1 MDSNDNASCL
11 DDMIRKKI
19 VIVIG
24 DEDLMGDGKPVHE
37 FKLRDKEGR
46 EMPGPD
52 QSFIYANSSYRDEEG
67 SDLSNLFH
75 DLYES
80 DPSRMLVPVLRMAL
94 ERAIKN
100 SIEEILA
107 EEGFEEG
114 SMEMRME
121 TARRM
126 IARGCLKEDI
136 QEMLELSADEIR
148 RIAMEL
154 KMLL

>member
-1 MDSNDNASCL
+1 MG
-11 DDMIRKKI
+11 
-19 VIVIG
+19 VVTV
-24 DEDLMGDGKPVHE
+24 DELT
-37 FKLRDKEGR
+37 L
-46 EMPGPD
+46 
-52 QSFIYANSSYRDEEG
+52 
-67 SDLSNLFH
+67 
-75 DLYES
+75 
-80 DPSRMLVPVLRMAL
+80 
-94 ERAIKN
+94 AIKN

-148 RIAMEL
+148 RIAKEM
-154 KMLL
+154 KKK

>member
-1 MDSNDNASCL
+1 M
-11 DDMIRKKI
+11 
-19 VIVIG
+19 
-24 DEDLMGDGKPVHE
+24 
-37 FKLRDKEGR
+37 
-46 EMPGPD
+46 
-52 QSFIYANSSYRDEEG
+52 NSSKVTLKNGEVTIMDCGKLQIHVYNTKDAI
-67 SDLSNLFH
+67 D
-75 DLYES
+75 DQ
-80 DPSRMLVPVLRMAL
+80 VIIL
-94 ERAIKN
+94 EKPHMIGKGGKAVVIELPCFKN

-148 RIAMEL
+148 RIAKEM
-154 KMLL
+154 KKK